1 MAKNLSQIIF
11 NMNKEPVYPKPNP
24 EYDAWRK
31 AYFLEKI
38 KSTKWDT
45 PDPNE
50 YQGKPRGRKAK
61 FIERPKAKAR
71 PGERYN
77 WLD

>member
-1 MAKNLSQIIF
+1 MEN
-11 NMNKEPVYPKPNP
+11 NYPPPVYPKPNP

-31 AYFLEKI
+31 ARFLEQI
-38 KSTKWDT
+38 KNTKWDT

-61 FIERPKAKAR
+61 VIERPKAKPR
-71 PGERYN
+71 LGERYN

>member
-1 MAKNLSQIIF
+1 M
-11 NMNKEPVYPKPNP
+11 KEEEKYPPPVYPKPNP

-31 AYFLEKI
+31 ARFLEQI
-38 KSTKWDT
+38 KNTRWDD
-45 PDPNE
+45 PDHDG

-61 FIERPKAKAR
+61 VVERIPAKLR
-71 PGERYN
+71 PTEKYN

>member
-1 MAKNLSQIIF
+1 
-11 NMNKEPVYPKPNP
+11 MNEEKYPPPVYPKPNP
-24 EYDAWRK
+24 EYDAWCR
-31 AYFLEKI
+31 ARFLEKI
-38 KSTKWDT
+38 KNTNWDF
-45 PDPNE
+45 DPNG

-61 FIERPKAKAR
+61 FVERPKAKAR